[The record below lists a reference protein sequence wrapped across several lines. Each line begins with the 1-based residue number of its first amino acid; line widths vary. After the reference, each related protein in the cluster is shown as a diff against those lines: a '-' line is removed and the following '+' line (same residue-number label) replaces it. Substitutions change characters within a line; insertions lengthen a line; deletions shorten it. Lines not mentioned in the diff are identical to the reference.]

1 MVEFTY
7 RTPKCFVLMP
17 FCFHKPTVFISLYFF
32 FFKCPLLFT
41 TFAPLQ
47 IDMENILNGFHN
59 KKIIHHHS
67 VMCIEE
73 EKKERDQKFEQ
84 LHDILSPFCF

>member
-1 MVEFTY
+1 
-7 RTPKCFVLMP
+7 
-17 FCFHKPTVFISLYFF
+17 
-32 FFKCPLLFT
+32 
-41 TFAPLQ
+41 
-47 IDMENILNGFHN
+47 MENILNGFHN
-59 KKIIHHHS
+59 KKIIHHS

>member
-32 FFKCPLLFT
+32 FFKYPLLFT

-47 IDMENILNGFHN
+47 IELENIKWIFTI
-59 KKIIHHHS
+59 KKLYIIIQSS
-67 VMCIEE
+67 VLRKKK
-73 EKKERDQKFEQ
+73 KKEIKS
-84 LHDILSPFCF
+84 LSNCMTF

>member
-32 FFKCPLLFT
+32 FFKYPLLFT

-47 IDMENILNGFHN
+47 IDVENILNGFHN
-59 KKIIHHHS
+59 KKLYIIIQSS
-67 VMCIEE
+67 VLRKKK
-73 EKKERDQKFEQ
+73 KKEIKS
-84 LHDILSPFCF
+84 LSNCMTF

>member
-1 MVEFTY
+1 
-7 RTPKCFVLMP
+7 
-17 FCFHKPTVFISLYFF
+17 
-32 FFKCPLLFT
+32 
-41 TFAPLQ
+41 
-47 IDMENILNGFHN
+47 MENILNGFHN

-67 VMCIEE
+67 VKCIEE

>member
-1 MVEFTY
+1 MFCSDAILFPQTNSFYFTL
-7 RTPKCFVLMP
+7 F
-17 FCFHKPTVFISLYFF
+17 FF
-32 FFKCPLLFT
+32 FFKYPLLFT

-67 VMCIEE
+67 VKCIEE